1 MRKFLLLGTGI
12 FALTACVPYPD
23 PKPRFWGPKEAEFLA
38 HTLGALL
45 LLGLAVGLGVLAAWW
60 LVGRGRQGWAGGAL
74 RLPPRREGL
83 LASRLTAL
91 RQQASALPGEKAE
104 RVRALV
110 LEAWEAWGQGEV
122 ARAEALAARAEA
134 LVDLLREDA

>member
-12 FALTACVPYPD
+12 FALAACVPYPD

-38 HTLGALL
+38 HTLEALL
-45 LLGLAVGLGVLAAWW
+45 LLGLVVGLGVLAAWW
-60 LVGRGRQGWAGGAL
+60 LVGRGRQGRAGGTL
-74 RLPPRREGL
+74 GLPSRKEGL
-83 LASRLTAL
+83 LASRLVAL
-91 RQQASALPGEKAE
+91 RQQASTLPAEKAE
-104 RVRALV
+104 RVMALV
-110 LEAWEAWGQGEV
+110 VEAWEAWGQGEV